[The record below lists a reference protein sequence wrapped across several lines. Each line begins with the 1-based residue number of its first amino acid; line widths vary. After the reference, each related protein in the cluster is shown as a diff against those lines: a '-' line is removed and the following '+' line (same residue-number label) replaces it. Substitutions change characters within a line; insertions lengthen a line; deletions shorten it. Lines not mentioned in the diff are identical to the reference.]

1 MESVG
6 SFFLILLIFILFLAF
21 CGYCYKNRTSIAQ
34 WLNPTY
40 YACDDRKLRLKRII
54 ENAQRDSERAVE
66 DAKKEL
72 ETIEKAEA
80 ETGEYPPP
88 V

>member
-6 SFFLILLIFILFLAF
+6 AFFLSLVILILFLVF
-21 CGYCYKNRTSIAQ
+21 CGYCFKHRRSIAQ

-54 ENAQRDSERAVE
+54 ENAKRDSEREIE
-66 DAKKEL
+66 DAEKEL
-72 ETIEKAEA
+72 EAIGKTEA
-80 ETGEYPPP
+80 ENLGQ
-88 V
+88 

>member
-6 SFFLILLIFILFLAF
+6 SFFLILVILILFLLF

-40 YACDDRKLRLKRII
+40 YAYNDRKLRLKRII
-54 ENAQRDSERAVE
+54 EDARMDSEREVE
-66 DAKKEL
+66 DAEKEL
-72 ETIEKAEA
+72 EAIEKAEA
-80 ETGEYPPP
+80 ETGE
-88 V
+88 

>member
-6 SFFLILLIFILFLAF
+6 SFFLILVILILFLIF

-40 YACDDRKLRLKRII
+40 YAYNDRKLRLKRII

-66 DAKKEL
+66 DAEKEL
-72 ETIEKAEA
+72 EAIEKAEA
-80 ETGEYPPP
+80 ETGE
-88 V
+88 